1 MLKFMTI
8 LYLHGLE
15 SKLNPEKR
23 TVLERFGTVV
33 APDLDYYSDPNVFIS
48 LMNTNE
54 KNHYDVVM
62 GSSMGGFMGYYIA
75 NTIKCPA
82 LLFNPALPHRP
93 VNQEIP
99 VLNPMNASP
108 QLTIA
113 LGGEDQII
121 KANDTLKWLS
131 KNRIADTDFQL
142 FIHKDMGH
150 QVPIAI
156 FEIEVTRFFDQYN
169 FSK

>member
-1 MLKFMTI
+1 
-8 LYLHGLE
+8 
-15 SKLNPEKR
+15 
-23 TVLERFGTVV
+23 
-33 APDLDYYSDPNVFIS
+33 
-48 LMNTNE
+48 
-54 KNHYDVVM
+54 M

-99 VLNPMNASP
+99 EINPLNASP
-108 QLTIA
+108 QMTIA

-131 KNRIADTDFQL
+131 KNRTADTDFQL
-142 FIHKDMGH
+142 FIHKEMGH

-156 FEIEVTRFFDQYN
+156 FEIEVKLLLKHYIYTKYVTKKNRLDINSKRFFTVH
-169 FSK
+169 

>member
-1 MLKFMTI
+1 MTI

-23 TVLERFGTVV
+23 AILERFGAVI
-33 APDLDYYSDPNVFIS
+33 APDLDYYCDPNVFIS
-48 LMNTNE
+48 LMNSNE
-54 KNHYDVVM
+54 NNRFDVVI

-93 VNQEIP
+93 VTQHIP
-99 VLNPMNASP
+99 KLNPLNAAP
-108 QLTIA
+108 QLNFA

-131 KNRIADTDFQL
+131 ENRIAETDFQI
-142 FIHKDMGH
+142 FINKEMGH
-150 QVPIAI
+150 QIPTAI
-156 FEIEVTRFFDQYN
+156 FEMEVTRFFDQYN
-169 FSK
+169 SLK

>member
-1 MLKFMTI
+1 MTI

-23 TVLERFGTVV
+23 AILERYAAVI
-33 APDLDYYSDPNVFIS
+33 APDLDYYSDPNVFIT
-48 LMNTNE
+48 LMENNE
-54 KNHYDVVM
+54 EHHFDVVM
-62 GSSMGGFMGYYIA
+62 GSSMGGFMGYYIS

-93 VNQEIP
+93 VTQHTP
-99 VLNPMNASP
+99 DLNPLNAAP
-108 QLTIA
+108 QLNFA

-121 KANDTLKWLS
+121 KANETLKWLS
-131 KNRIADTDFQL
+131 KNRIAETDFQI
-142 FIHKDMGH
+142 FIHNEMGH
-150 QVPIAI
+150 QIPTTI

-169 FSK
+169 SSK